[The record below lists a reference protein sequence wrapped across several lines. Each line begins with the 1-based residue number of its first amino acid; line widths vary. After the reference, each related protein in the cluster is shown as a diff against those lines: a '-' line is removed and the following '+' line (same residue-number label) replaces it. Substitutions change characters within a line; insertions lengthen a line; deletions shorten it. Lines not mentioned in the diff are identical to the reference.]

1 MTKLAF
7 RALPH
12 FEGLSLPRYES
23 AEAAGMDVR
32 AANDADEPII
42 LKANGG
48 RALVPTGLTMALE
61 AGFEAQMRPRSGLAF
76 KHGVTV
82 LNSPGTIDSDY
93 RGELKIIL
101 INHGDED
108 FVIERGMRIGQMI
121 IAPVL
126 QVEVVEV
133 VEVDALPD
141 SVRGSGGFG
150 STGKH

>member
-1 MTKLAF
+1 
-7 RALPH
+7 
-12 FEGLSLPRYES
+12 
-23 AEAAGMDVR
+23 MDVR

-133 VEVDALPD
+133 DALPD